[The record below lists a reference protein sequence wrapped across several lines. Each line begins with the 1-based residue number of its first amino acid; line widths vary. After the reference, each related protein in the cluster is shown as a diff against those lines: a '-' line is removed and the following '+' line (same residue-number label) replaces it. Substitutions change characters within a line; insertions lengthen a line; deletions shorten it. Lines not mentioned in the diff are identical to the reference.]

1 MKIRHALA
9 GIAVFLTT
17 TFAGSS
23 VAQVGGGGACEGK
36 FMNPITDVCWSC
48 MYPIKLFGSLSLG
61 SGSAEDYDSGFNN
74 AACLCNSPPRIG
86 VPTSFWEPVYLTDVT
101 QTPWCFPNLGGIEM
115 NVGING
121 SMIGMTNHN
130 PSHSAQTVGYSSTA
144 FRWVHGYTNPLMYVM
159 DVLLDASCLT
169 KGSLTPAWPTEVDP
183 AYTDW
188 EISTTI
194 NPLSFAVANM
204 TAIFAGTVDSVAALV
219 DFPRREL
226 FWVAGAW
233 GAIYPYG
240 GWVKPHITNEATAR
254 LLSVR
259 LLAWQH
265 EFKGMASHAGPSSA
279 CSAGGSWQPIMDKRQ
294 YKFQRLAPFPQTEK
308 IRGLCCDPIGRST
321 ILVESGTEAPASV
334 FRDFGYVLF
343 RKRDCCSGAWP

>member
-1 MKIRHALA
+1 MKMRS
-9 GIAVFLTT
+9 FLL
-17 TFAGSS
+17 GLVLS
-23 VAQVGGGGACEGK
+23 VASLLSMPVLAQACEGK

-48 MYPIKLFGSLSLG
+48 MYPIKLFGNLSLG
-61 SGSAEDYDSGFNN
+61 SSAAEDYDTGFNN
-74 AACLCNSPPRIG
+74 PLCMCSSPPRVG

-101 QTPWCFPNLGGIEM
+101 HTPWCFPNLGGIEM

-121 SMIGMTNHN
+121 SMFGMTNRN
-130 PSHSAQTVGYSSTA
+130 PSPSTELPGTSSSA

-169 KGSLTPAWPTEVDP
+169 KGSLSPAWPTEVDP

-194 NPLSFAVANM
+194 NPLAFAVANM
-204 TAIFAGTVDSVAALV
+204 TAILAGTVDSVAALV

-226 FWVAGAW
+226 FWVAGSW

-240 GWVKPHITNEATAR
+240 GWVNPHITNEVTSR

-265 EFKGMASHAGPSSA
+265 EFRGMATHAGESA
-279 CSAGGSWQPIMDKRQ
+279 SCSAAGNWQPIMDKRQ
-294 YKFQRLAPFPQTEK
+294 YKFQRLAPFPQTQK
-308 IRGLCCDPIGRST
+308 IGGNCCDPIGRST
-321 ILVESGTEAPASV
+321 ILIESGTEAPASV